1 MALSGDYDFD
11 HDGTPETVEL
21 VTIFGENGVSAGGY
35 TLRIWKEGGTPI
47 WAKTPT
53 WAMRVGALSLP
64 SSKTG
69 EITCSDTI
77 PLCTRGSPLIP
88 THCFP

>member
-21 VTIFGENGVSAGGY
+21 VTIFGENGVSVGGY

-47 WAKTPT
+47 WVQNSDLGHAS
-53 WAMRVGALSLP
+53 WSSVFAFEQDGRDLSFDRWKH
-64 SSKTG
+64 S
-69 EITCSDTI
+69 
-77 PLCTRGSPLIP
+77 
-88 THCFP
+88 